1 MTLDNLTLH
10 YNIDEFK
17 QDFYKKGLNNFYK
30 GQILE
35 DNFSLDDYIIEKDDC
50 IIPIPSKLIF
60 KMLTYFIFITQ
71 FLFNFF
77 KF

>member
-1 MTLDNLTLH
+1 MQLYNQIMTLDNLTLH

-17 QDFYKKGLNNFYK
+17 QDVYKKGLNNFYK

-50 IIPIPSKLIF
+50 IIPIP
-60 KMLTYFIFITQ
+60 
-71 FLFNFF
+71 
-77 KF
+77 